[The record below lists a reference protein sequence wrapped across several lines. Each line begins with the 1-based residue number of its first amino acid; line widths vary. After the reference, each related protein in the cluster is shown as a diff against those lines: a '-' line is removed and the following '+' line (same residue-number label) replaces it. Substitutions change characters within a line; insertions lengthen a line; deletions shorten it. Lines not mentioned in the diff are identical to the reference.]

1 MHNLRWDRIGYTTGT
16 VLLIIL
22 AGMQSNWFA
31 LSALVVVFVMMHIMF
46 RAIEIA
52 RRMASLLDKATDLIG
67 LMMEGMSDGDTED

>member
-52 RRMASLLDKATDLIG
+52 RRMASLLDKATDVLR
-67 LMMEGMSDGDTED
+67 MVVEDMSDGDTKD